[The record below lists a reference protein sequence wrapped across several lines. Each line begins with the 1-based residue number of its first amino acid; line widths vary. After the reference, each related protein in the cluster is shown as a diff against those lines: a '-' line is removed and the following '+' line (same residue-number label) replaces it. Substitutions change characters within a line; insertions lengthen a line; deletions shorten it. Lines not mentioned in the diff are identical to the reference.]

1 VSAALAKA
9 VLLAAATSSKV
20 AQSRMFNLTGTS
32 IKRWETEKLD
42 IYSGPLDR
50 LLSLGIVRKDQL
62 PMEGKRSISWCKG
75 ERPGRGRSRID
86 ETYVS
91 VWVSR
96 NAVNV
101 GFGVPKTVQQ
111 QRRRARENE
120 ADQYR
125 ASLEAKNQQ
134 RAIGELA
141 SVPRSRDAFL
151 RDQAHTARVMM
162 MVAAK
167 HAAEASAFHGFQ
179 IDSESMEEIH
189 ERIDAVIEAFLS
201 AQVRFDAKRQAEVI
215 SSHQRKIVDASPLM
229 RDRVGRLTKVDP
241 SILRGEAV

>member
-1 VSAALAKA
+1 MQARRFDLA
-9 VLLAAATSSKV
+9 
-20 AQSRMFNLTGTS
+20 GTS
-32 IKRWETEKLD
+32 IKRWEIENSDL
-42 IYSGPLDR
+42 YNGPLDE

-62 PMEGKRSISWCKG
+62 PPEGKKSISWRGG
-75 ERPGRGRSRID
+75 ERVGRGRSGID
-86 ETYVS
+86 ETAVRVWISGNTGTIGLGVS
-91 VWVSR
+91 K
-96 NAVNV
+96 A
-101 GFGVPKTVQQ
+101 VQQ

-120 ADQYR
+120 ANQYR

-151 RDQAHTARVMM
+151 RDQAHTARTMM

-179 IDSESMEEIH
+179 IDSESMEEIQ
-189 ERIDAVIEAFLS
+189 ECMDAVVEAFLN

-215 SSHQRKIVDASPLM
+215 SAHQRKIVDASPSI

-241 SILRGEAV
+241 SILRGEAI